1 MSPEYCAWCDVMQRR
16 VVMVMM
22 RCLPALHADLD
33 MAVKVATLDTQP
45 VYPLTYL
52 ILSALLL

>member
-1 MSPEYCAWCDVMQRR
+1 MQRK
-16 VVMVMM
+16 VVMVVM
-22 RCLPALHADLD
+22 RCLCALHVDLD

>member
-1 MSPEYCAWCDVMQRR
+1 MSPEYCVWCEVMQRR
-16 VVMVMM
+16 VVMVVM
-22 RCLPALHADLD
+22 RCLSALHADLD
-33 MAVKVATLDTQP
+33 MAVKVATLDNQP